1 MSCEKREITWEQFV
15 DIANEFLGDRDM
27 DVRDLEKYWL
37 SLPKAK
43 EVQELE
49 FVNGEARDSTG
60 CVVAWCT
67 PYALGY
73 QGRLSR
79 SNSWIYGDSSQL
91 IEKELQLAHRRYV
104 EQFLTRGT
112 NEN

>member
-1 MSCEKREITWEQFV
+1 MSCEKREITWEQLKEAW
-15 DIANEFLGDRDM
+15 DKMGSGGLQR
-27 DVRDLEKYWL
+27 LWQ

-73 QGRLSR
+73 QGRLNI
-79 SNSWIYGDSSQL
+79 SNSWVFGDSSQL
-91 IEKELQLAHRRYV
+91 LEKELQLAHRRYV
-104 EQFLTRGT
+104 EQFLTGG
-112 NEN
+112 EK